1 MNLNLRNRF
10 LVLIAVL
17 SICSVG
23 IAQKRYCGLWLNEV
37 PLVADSTAGK
47 LYATLEPEA
56 DYALKGTMR
65 WDEELYRSVV
75 LNGIELIAGHGNFA
89 VNDWSDRT
97 VNTLTLTDNDGSLH
111 EWKMVFTTLPLVL
124 IESDQKK
131 LYELW
136 KRYDHDIKYPSSITV
151 IDARFRTEGLSEFYS
166 NIGIHV
172 RGVTSAGKPKKSFGI
187 ELWDENGEELDAH
200 LLGYRNDGDW
210 ILDAM
215 YSDHSRMRNRL
226 IFDIWNAIDDL
237 PYEKDNQYQ
246 CNGTQGEF
254 VEVFTKG
261 KYNGLYCFTDKVD
274 RKKLNLKK
282 TKEATET
289 SEEETRGLLWKA
301 KFRCSETTFYD
312 YDELPTNDTL
322 VWPLDDSPNRQEY
335 WMQEYPSDRQN
346 QAYFDPILHAIDIV
360 GKDRSSNTVFAD
372 SVENLFYFDNVINYV
387 ICSQAFQW
395 MDNLQKNYFLSI
407 RNIKKD
413 SRLLFTP
420 WDLDATLGRN
430 AGGDKVGDDKKW
442 MAWGEQLGG
451 INGLFWRLKER
462 RPNNFATRLN
472 DRWQYLKTHELS
484 IENIRKRMMKYGDL
498 FTKSGAWEREKEYV
512 YDLIGGKDSGKDVK
526 IDGTVYEEIDFICD
540 FLERNYAKF
549 EEKVASWKPAEYT
562 EPKLEEKALYVVGYD
577 SIAEF
582 EGNVAT
588 VPGKVSRE
596 PIDGIMSVDF
606 KDTEMIVQREDG
618 AVSYDANKIKEVV
631 TEMGEFY
638 PTNAFVPEE
647 YQSDVKFD
655 THYSNPIPK
664 DINAFKATPTFQTQR
679 SLQIVYDGEEV
690 KVVGNVSDFTIVQDG
705 SSVSIESDLEG
716 VNYILTGT
724 SDCAHVSINATK
736 KMKITLDN
744 ARLDCMEGAAVT
756 CSCADSIYLMTKEE
770 TENEL
775 SGINAIGNIAVYGEG
790 ILKLVS
796 DRDDSSLMESTEDI
810 AVNGGVINIFNSG
823 NNGKGLFT
831 KKNVIIN
838 GGCIH
843 IITIG
848 ESNYQDDSLDEQ
860 GATAVHA
867 ANVTVNGGEVFVKTI
882 GRNGGVGVASTK
894 KLTVNGGKLVLTT
907 FDDPINAVDG
917 IEINGG
923 EIFGSSMVDDG
934 MDSNGSIKINGGK
947 LYVVGA
953 YPNEAAF
960 DNDGKTFAVNGG
972 TLIGVGYKSD
982 VPQGSRSGQAYIC
995 LKKKEGVKRFVRIAT
1010 EQDEDV
1016 MRIETPA
1023 YGTSTLVCSSPKLE
1037 KGKMYVVEV
1046 SDDGENFLELVRQ
1059 KAE

>member
-1 MNLNLRNRF
+1 MKRINRY
-10 LVLIAVL
+10 LVLIAVSCI
-17 SICSVG
+17 SIVG
-23 IAQKRYCGLWLNEV
+23 NAQKRSCGLWLNEV
-37 PLVADSTAGK
+37 PLVADSTAGRM
-47 LYATLEPEA
+47 YATLEPEA

-65 WDEELYRSVV
+65 WDGEVYQSVV
-75 LNGIELIAGHGNFA
+75 LNGNELSAGQGNFS

-97 VNTLTLTDNDGSLH
+97 VNTLTLTDRDGSQR

-124 IESDQKK
+124 IESDQKE

-151 IDARFRTEGLSEFYS
+151 IDARFRTEGMAEFYS

-172 RGVTSAGKPKKSFGI
+172 RGVTSAGKPKKCFAI
-187 ELWDENGEELDAH
+187 ELWDEEGEELDVH

-226 IFDIWNAIDDL
+226 TFDIWNAIDDL

-261 KYNGLYCFTDKVD
+261 KYNGLYCFTDKID

-335 WMQEYPSDRQN
+335 WMQEYPSDRQD

-372 SVENLFYFDNVINYV
+372 SVENLFYFDNVINFV
-387 ICSQAFQW
+387 ICSQVFQW

-413 SRLLFTP
+413 SRMLITP

-430 AGGDKVGDDKKW
+430 AGGDKSVDDKKW

-451 INGLFWRLKER
+451 INCLVWRLKER
-462 RPNNFATRLN
+462 RPNDFATRLN

-498 FTKSGAWEREKEYV
+498 FTNSGAWEREKEYV

-540 FLERNYAKF
+540 FLEKNYAKF
-549 EEKVASWKPAEYT
+549 EEKVASWKPSEYT
-562 EPKLEEKALYVVGYD
+562 EPKLEENALYVVGYD

-588 VPGKVSRE
+588 VPGKVTRE
-596 PIDGIMSVDF
+596 PVEGIVSVDF
-606 KDTEMIVQREDG
+606 KDTEMIVQREEG
-618 AVSYDANKIKEVV
+618 TVSYDANQIREV
-631 TEMGEFY
+631 TTQRGEFY

-647 YQSDVKFD
+647 YLADVKYD
-655 THYSNPIPK
+655 THYGNPVPE
-664 DINAFKATPTFQTQR
+664 DMNAFKTAPAFPVQR
-679 SLQIVYDGEEV
+679 SLRIEYDGGEA
-690 KVVGNVSDFTIVQDG
+690 KVVGNVSGFNVVQDG
-705 SSVSIESDLEG
+705 ASVSIESDLEG
-716 VNYILTGT
+716 VNYILAGT
-724 SDCAHVSINATK
+724 SDCARISINGTE

-744 ARLDCMEGAAVT
+744 ARLGCAEGAALTCT
-756 CSCADSIYLMTKEE
+756 CSDTIYLVTGDG

-775 SGINAIGNIAVYGEG
+775 SGINAGGNIALYGEG
-790 ILKLVS
+790 VLRLVA
-796 DRDDSSLMESTEDI
+796 DGDNSSLVESAKGIE
-810 AVNGGVINIFNSG
+810 VNGGVINMFNSG
-823 NNGKGLFT
+823 NNGKGLFA
-831 KKNVIIN
+831 KKNIVVN
-838 GGCIH
+838 GGSIH
-843 IITIG
+843 IITTG

-867 ANVTVNGGEVFVKTI
+867 AYVTVNGGEVFVKTV
-882 GRNGGVGVASTK
+882 GKNGGVGVAATG
-894 KLTVNGGKLVLTT
+894 KLAVNGGKMVLTT

-923 EIFGSSMVDDG
+923 EVFGSSMVDDG
-934 MDSNGSIKINGGK
+934 MDCNGSIKINGGK
-947 LYVVGA
+947 LFVVGA
-953 YPNEAAF
+953 YPNESAF

-972 TLIGVGYKSD
+972 SVVGIGYKSD
-982 VPQGSRSGQAYIC
+982 APQASRSAQASIC
-995 LKKKEGVKRFVRIAT
+995 VKKTEGVKRFVRIAT
-1010 EQDEDV
+1010 EEGEEV

-1023 YGTSTLVCSSPKLE
+1023 YGTSTLVCSSPELE
-1037 KGKMYVVEV
+1037 KGKSYVIEV
-1046 SDDGENFLELVRQ
+1046 SEDGEKFEELVRL

>member
-1 MNLNLRNRF
+1 M
-10 LVLIAVL
+10 VLIAVL

-124 IESDQKK
+124 IESDQKE

-187 ELWDENGEELDAH
+187 ELRDENGEELDAH

-744 ARLDCMEGAAVT
+744 ARLGCMEGAAVT

-823 NNGKGLFT
+823 K
-831 KKNVIIN
+831 
-838 GGCIH
+838 
-843 IITIG
+843 
-848 ESNYQDDSLDEQ
+848 Q
-860 GATAVHA
+860 
-867 ANVTVNGGEVFVKTI
+867 
-882 GRNGGVGVASTK
+882 R
-894 KLTVNGGKLVLTT
+894 
-907 FDDPINAVDG
+907 
-917 IEINGG
+917 
-923 EIFGSSMVDDG
+923 
-934 MDSNGSIKINGGK
+934 
-947 LYVVGA
+947 
-953 YPNEAAF
+953 
-960 DNDGKTFAVNGG
+960 
-972 TLIGVGYKSD
+972 
-982 VPQGSRSGQAYIC
+982 
-995 LKKKEGVKRFVRIAT
+995 
-1010 EQDEDV
+1010 
-1016 MRIETPA
+1016 
-1023 YGTSTLVCSSPKLE
+1023 
-1037 KGKMYVVEV
+1037 
-1046 SDDGENFLELVRQ
+1046 
-1059 KAE
+1059 